1 MKNSHANEEYN
12 YAPDATEAAVQDEAG
27 QGVAGQSS
35 DNQQQKPG
43 YPVRIE
49 VVEADI
55 NVSVAKGYYNKQTG
69 KWTLSK
75 NNAHYAV
82 MTSRPNSA
90 GGNTFIYGHNRSNV
104 FARLL
109 KIKPGTVAYVTT
121 DNNQRF
127 VYKMTRS
134 FTTNPQDSSIL
145 NYKGAPIL
153 TLQTCSGAN
162 FQNRTL
168 FVFELVGVTNA

>member
-1 MKNSHANEEYN
+1 MKNSRVNEEYN
-12 YAPDATEAAVQDEAG
+12 YYPSAQEAAEQTSTQNTSTSDG
-27 QGVAGQSS
+27 QQNA
-35 DNQQQKPG
+35 G

-49 VVEADI
+49 VVDASID
-55 NVSVAKGYYNKQTG
+55 VPVAKGYYNKQTG

-82 MTSRPNSA
+82 MTTRPNSV

-104 FARLL
+104 FSRLL
-109 KIKPGTVAYVTT
+109 KIKPGAVAYVTT

-127 VYKMTRS
+127 IYKMTRS
-134 FTTNPQDSSIL
+134 FTTNPNDSSVL
-145 NYKGAPIL
+145 NYQGAPVL

-168 FVFELVGVTNA
+168 FVFELVGVTHA